1 MIDLIV
7 EILIFLAG
15 IWFGFHIAV
24 RGEEGDD
31 E

>member
-1 MIDLIV
+1 MIDLII
-7 EILIFLAG
+7 EILVFLAG

>member
-7 EILIFLAG
+7 ETLIFLAG
-15 IWFGFHIAV
+15 IWFGFNIAV
-24 RGEEGDD
+24 RGEEADD

>member
-1 MIDLIV
+1 MIDLII
-7 EILIFLAG
+7 EILVFLAG

-24 RGEEGDD
+24 KGEEGDD

>member
-7 EILIFLAG
+7 NIFVFLAG

-24 RGEEGDD
+24 RGEEGDN